1 MGYRSDVVLAYVF
14 KHKEQIDEVMAIYQM
29 HKLVQAHDLAKEWQ
43 VHDWKGKWG
52 LTYHAESVKWYDTY
66 EDVQGFEHMF
76 EVVLQFVEERDV
88 FLYAY
93 RRIRIGEEDQD
104 IEYAYDANDPG
115 GELTYELYERVSL
128 RRELITNF

>member
-1 MGYRSDVVLAYVF
+1 
-14 KHKEQIDEVMAIYQM
+14 VMAIYQM
-29 HKLVQAHDLAKEWQ
+29 HKFVQAHDLAKEWQ
-43 VHDWKGKWG
+43 VHDWNGMWG

-93 RRIRIGEEDQD
+93 RKIRVGEEDQD
-104 IEYAYDANDPG
+104 IEHGSDSNDPDH
-115 GELTYELYERVSL
+115 ELIDELYDRFSL
-128 RRELITNF
+128 RRELITDF